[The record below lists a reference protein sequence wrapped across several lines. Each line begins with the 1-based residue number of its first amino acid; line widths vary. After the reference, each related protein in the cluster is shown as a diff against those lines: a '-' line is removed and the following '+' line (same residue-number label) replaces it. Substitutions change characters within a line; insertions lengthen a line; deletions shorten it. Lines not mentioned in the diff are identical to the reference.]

1 MQYIHE
7 RMDDIAGLLPP
18 EVLRIHKNY
27 YVNTMY
33 IDDYTSNKITM
44 KNGQVLTVQEK
55 YKKDV
60 MHGICGWN

>member
-1 MQYIHE
+1 
-7 RMDDIAGLLPP
+7 MDDIAGLLPS

-33 IDDYTSNKITM
+33 IDDYTVNKITM

-55 YKKDV
+55 YKKDL
-60 MHGICGWN
+60 MHGMIGWN